1 MSKATVTDDGLV
13 QSVTRAFDVLF
24 AIAGTDHPPSA
35 KTLATALGL
44 PRSTV
49 HRILNTLQASGV
61 VSRVGS
67 SRGYAVTPKLV
78 LAATVNTQG
87 ASLGSIA
94 DPYLHRLV
102 AMSEETASIH
112 VRTGDHRTC
121 VAEIQGLRGIRWVR
135 GRGWS
140 APIWSGAVGRVLMAG
155 MTESEFEELLSR
167 IELQPLARNSVVDT
181 AAMRRQVARD
191 RARGWSVSESE
202 TIDGAAAVAVPLA
215 GADGSTI
222 AALGLYAP
230 ADRLD
235 HMLSLVDEV
244 KNVAHELGRHWIA
257 ISTGPTGGAQAASV
271 PDGLQQ
277 AN

>member
-1 MSKATVTDDGLV
+1 MTDDGLV

-49 HRILNTLQASGV
+49 HRILNTLEASGV

-140 APIWSGAVGRVLMAG
+140 APVWSGAVGRVLMAG
-155 MTESEFEELLSR
+155 MTEAELEELLSR

>member
-1 MSKATVTDDGLV
+1 MSRATVTDNGLV

-24 AIAGTDHPPSA
+24 AIAETDQPPSA
-35 KTLATALGL
+35 KTLADGLGL

-49 HRILNTLQASGV
+49 HRILNTLEASGV

-67 SRGYAVTPKLV
+67 GRGYAVTPKLV
-78 LAATVNTQG
+78 LAATVNNQG

-102 AMSEETASIH
+102 AMSEETASVH

-121 VAEIQGLRGIRWVR
+121 VAEVQGLRGIRWVR

-155 MTESEFEELLSR
+155 MTEAELDELLSR
-167 IELQPLARNSVVDT
+167 AELQPLARNSVVDI
-181 AAMRRQVARD
+181 AEMRRQVARD
-191 RARGWSVSESE
+191 RVRGWSVSESE

-215 GADGSTI
+215 GAEGNTI

-235 HMLSLVDEV
+235 HMLPLVDEV
-244 KNVAHELGRHWIA
+244 QSVARELGRHWIA
-257 ISTGPTGGAQAASV
+257 ISTGQTVGTQAASV
-271 PDGLQQ
+271 PGGPH
-277 AN
+277 